1 MKNYTQFQKMKKK
14 TKRGNIM
21 RVDAETACFG
31 NKARAQRL
39 QKGFLRGF
47 LQRSRKKASSQT
59 SDTHGNCALRKR
71 KTKRCYEHSFQFA
84 RGAELLAK
92 ASDKGDAQA
101 GYTLAMLHLASEV
114 TGFPDGAF

>member
-1 MKNYTQFQKMKKK
+1 MLRQQGKGSTA
-14 TKRGNIM
+14 TERILE
-21 RVDAETACFG
+21 RVFAAV
-31 NKARAQRL
+31 Q
-39 QKGFLRGF
+39 
-47 LQRSRKKASSQT
+47 KKASSQT